1 MKKKKL
7 GDPLDMASILK
18 ISANELKAFAAPLE
32 APTRIEL
39 GIVVLDRKT
48 FKPYSG
54 ALYSAG
60 AKVYKSEGVARAATA
75 KNRKSYIYVTAYAE
89 IPAGLN

>member
-32 APTRIEL
+32 VAPTRIEL
-39 GIVVLDRKT
+39 GTVVLDKNT
-48 FKPYSG
+48 HQPYAG
-54 ALYSAG
+54 GQYSAG
-60 AKVYKSEGVARAATA
+60 AKVYKSEGVARAAT
-75 KNRKSYIYVTAYAE
+75 KNHKLFIYVKAYAE
-89 IPAGLN
+89 IPS